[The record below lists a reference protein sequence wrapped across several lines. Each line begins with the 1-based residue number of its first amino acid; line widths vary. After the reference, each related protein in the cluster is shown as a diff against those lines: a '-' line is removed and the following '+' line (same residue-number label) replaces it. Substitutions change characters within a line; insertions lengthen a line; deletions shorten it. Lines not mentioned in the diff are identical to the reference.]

1 MSKPQLSAVKY
12 FRVTS
17 YITGTFLMLL
27 VIEMAVRYGLGY
39 DFYAFGP
46 HGFVTLELRSVGGE
60 NVALSSGFNLSTA
73 ILIVHGWLYV
83 AYLFS
88 GFRIWSMMRWSF
100 GKLLI
105 IALGGIV
112 PGLSF
117 VVEHFYA
124 KQVVQF
130 LNSQDS
136 TSSSTPTPA
145 KGEAA

>member
-46 HGFVTLELRSVGGE
+46 HGFVTLELRSIGGE
-60 NVALSSGFNLSTA
+60 NVALASGFNLSTA

-83 AYLFS
+83 AYLF
-88 GFRIWSMMRWSF
+88 GDFRLWTLMRWSF
-100 GKLLI
+100 TRFLI
-105 IALGGIV
+105 IAAGGVV
-112 PGLSF
+112 PMLSF
-117 VVEHFYA
+117 FTERHYTKVA
-124 KQVVQF
+124 KAQIE
-130 LNSQDS
+130 
-136 TSSSTPTPA
+136 
-145 KGEAA
+145 GESN